1 MITSEKNLTFH
12 DINEFG
18 FSVKKGIGIETI
30 EELSHS
36 RNEPDWLREFRSR
49 SNKSTS
55 NSVCDPIEMDL
66 RNINHHSTASG
77 IEDIRLD
84 NDRFSI
90 DTHQSPI
97 IPQTEHRN
105 IY

>member
-36 RNEPDWLREFRSR
+36 RNEPDWLRNFDR
-49 SNKSTS
+49 
-55 NSVCDPIEMDL
+55 DPTNQHQIVFV
-66 RNINHHSTASG
+66 
-77 IEDIRLD
+77 IR
-84 NDRFSI
+84 
-90 DTHQSPI
+90 
-97 IPQTEHRN
+97 
-105 IY
+105 

>member
-36 RNEPDWLREFRSR
+36 RNEPDWLREFRLR
-49 SNKSTS
+49 SQQ
-55 NSVCDPIEMDL
+55 I
-66 RNINHHSTASG
+66 NIK
-77 IEDIRLD
+77 
-84 NDRFSI
+84 
-90 DTHQSPI
+90 
-97 IPQTEHRN
+97 
-105 IY
+105 